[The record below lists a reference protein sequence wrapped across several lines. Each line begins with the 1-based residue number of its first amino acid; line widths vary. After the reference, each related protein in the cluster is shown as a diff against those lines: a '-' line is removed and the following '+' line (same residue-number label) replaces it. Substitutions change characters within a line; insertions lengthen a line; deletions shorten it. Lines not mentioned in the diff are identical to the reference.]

1 VSLSRDQ
8 LSPQGRRAVALL
20 LFALLFG
27 WKRYGDAAQTCLP
40 CNPLDKDS
48 VEDCCDQSCLDDAND
63 LFIGC
68 VCQAIPRFDACTGGC
83 QPIAGR
89 CVLTQKCVGACRSKA
104 SAFRQSC
111 LKEARRNI
119 RAPEQSDPSGCGA
132 DNTKCNIG
140 LRATRRIANACFAEG
155 QKIDRQ
161 FCIDAGLLP
170 PVTPSCADT
179 ADGAGDQAC
188 DDTADPR
195 GCQRACIA
203 SALHE
208 CYQDCQEACGVDRR
222 AREICQRGCRNSN
235 CGKIKR
241 LCTCHGDEDDNETCS
256 PGEVGSG
263 YTACCL
269 SSKGCRTAL
278 GPDVQCIPTTTQTTT
293 TTISTTTST
302 TTATTTTTTVG

>member
-1 VSLSRDQ
+1 
-8 LSPQGRRAVALL
+8 
-20 LFALLFG
+20 
-27 WKRYGDAAQTCLP
+27 
-40 CNPLDKDS
+40 
-48 VEDCCDQSCLDDAND
+48 
-63 LFIGC
+63 
-68 VCQAIPRFDACTGGC
+68 
-83 QPIAGR
+83 
-89 CVLTQKCVGACRSKA
+89 
-104 SAFRQSC
+104 
-111 LKEARRNI
+111 
-119 RAPEQSDPSGCGA
+119 
-132 DNTKCNIG
+132 
-140 LRATRRIANACFAEG
+140 RATRRIANACFAEG

-170 PVTPSCADT
+170 PVSPSCADT
-179 ADGAGDQAC
+179 TDGAGEQTC

-263 YTACCL
+263 YAACCL
-269 SSKGCRTAL
+269 REGRPPSDAVKQRSAVDGSSVRNLSTGATAE
-278 GPDVQCIPTTTQTTT
+278 
-293 TTISTTTST
+293 
-302 TTATTTTTTVG
+302 

>member
-1 VSLSRDQ
+1 MSLSRDQ

-83 QPIAGR
+83 QPTAGR

-263 YTACCL
+263 CSVHTDDD
-269 SSKGCRTAL
+269 TN
-278 GPDVQCIPTTTQTTT
+278 DDNDDIHHH
-293 TTISTTTST
+293 
-302 TTATTTTTTVG
+302 